1 LAKFVENQSRLQV
14 FLIPEGL
21 ELVFR
26 LVLKTSG
33 GRITP
38 SVAGSIPALSAA
50 GAARGAS
57 PQEAAI
63 LLLRQ

>member
-1 LAKFVENQSRLQV
+1 MVKGRFLQV

-26 LVLKTSG
+26 LVFKTSG

-38 SVAGSIPALSAA
+38 SVAGSIPALSV
-50 GAARGAS
+50 GGVS
-57 PQEAAI
+57 NGVVGFEEV
-63 LLLRQ
+63 

>member
-1 LAKFVENQSRLQV
+1 
-14 FLIPEGL
+14 L

-50 GAARGAS
+50 GAACGDS

-63 LLLRQ
+63 VLLGQ